1 MAFIDKVRELCSPL
15 TMECLEK
22 TFKLIITYDN
32 IYTVWSNE
40 PPNYLHGRVFIQ
52 IKFNALCTHYKDEEK
67 EWKGRKFYLS
77 EFMTDDEII
86 KTVWVAFK
94 MCIEHEVM
102 EGFKYA
108 GKIIFNPHV
117 PYTELITLTDKEIQ
131 RTHL

>member
-1 MAFIDKVRELCSPL
+1 MVFIDKVRKLCAPL

-22 TFKLIITYDN
+22 KFDLIISYDN
-32 IYTVWSNE
+32 IYTIWTEESLNC
-40 PPNYLHGRVFIQ
+40 LHGRTYIQ
-52 IKFNALCTHYKDEEK
+52 IKYNTLCTHHEDEEK

-94 MCIEHEVM
+94 MCIEHEIM

-108 GKIIFNPHV
+108 DKIIFNPHV
-117 PYTELITLTDKEIQ
+117 PYTELITLADKEIQ